1 MQMPARAEAW
11 LSVVIAFL
19 SIQSVCGVGKVIFA
33 VNCGG
38 DAHVDSNG
46 IRYQKDSLEIGTAS
60 DYGRQYLT
68 VGRVSDLDAVLY
80 QTERHHHAN
89 FGYDIPITEDGDY
102 VLVLKFCEVY
112 FNSPGMK
119 VLNIFVEF
127 HVHS

>member
-1 MQMPARAEAW
+1 MPARAEAW

-46 IRYQKDSLEIGTAS
+46 IRYQKDSLEIG
-60 DYGRQYLT
+60 
-68 VGRVSDLDAVLY
+68 RVSDLDAVLY
-80 QTERHHHAN
+80 QTERYHHAN

-119 VLNIFVEF
+119 VLNIFAEF